1 MNYQFIMASMVS
13 FGIAFFLIQIL
24 YLFHFYP
31 FALSHSTS
39 TTVSNGA
46 SSASCSRDC
55 TRFPERRTC
64 DFHFVAEWYYSMSK
78 ACYDCPF
85 NISDCLRPHCIALN
99 GVQRPVL
106 SINRQIP
113 GPSIEVCQGDRVR
126 VTVRNALDN
135 SEGLTIHWHGQHQR
149 NTPYMD
155 GTSMITQ
162 CPIPRP
168 QTFTYDFVADTPGTQ
183 WWHSHSGLQR
193 ADGLF
198 GPFIVRQRKKDDV
211 HSSLYDVDDHD
222 HVIMMSD
229 WTDTLSMQHMM
240 KDLHADGPG
249 GPDAMLINGR
259 GTKRKVFERDG
270 EEAHLPDSIFSVKKG
285 LRYRF
290 RTINTAVTNCP
301 LKISISN
308 HKLLIIA
315 SDGSAVDALSV
326 DSVVVAGGERYDFV
340 VSADRSIGAYAIH
353 VRGVDGSECEGI
365 EEIATLR
372 YEGSTSL
379 QVASPADKEDDGI
392 VLNVPIVESSEG
404 RPGVHDLRDSGNID
418 PDIVRPKP
426 DVTHYIEVDSVY
438 RNSPHL
444 HHHDYY
450 PVEKAGHKYTAK
462 RTHMMNNIS
471 FALPTA
477 PLLTHHRHLHAGG
490 LCTKSTMMTDYGRDC
505 EKEYC
510 ECTHV
515 IPVELNQV
523 VELILVTKSLREF
536 EPHPLHLHG
545 NHFYVISY
553 DNGEQLPL
561 QTIKD
566 MNGRGE
572 IARNLNRPPRKD
584 TLMMAQRLTILRF
597 KADNPGWWLF
607 HCHMDVHLEL
617 GMAVVFRVGNDSD
630 LPLPPITMPVCTRDY
645 TEHTS
650 ARGKAIPNFEVVNEI
665 EGTTDTPTY
674 LFYVIIT
681 TFLFVSLALFCL
693 LNIHRK
699 TRSRRNSI
707 KYRRLPNGEVNV
719 AFDTGH
725 HDHRNVL

>member
-1 MNYQFIMASMVS
+1 MASMVS
-13 FGIAFFLIQIL
+13 FGIAFFFIQVL

-31 FALSHSTS
+31 SVVSTS
-39 TTVSNGA
+39 TTSNVSNGA
-46 SSASCSRDC
+46 YNNYSTSCLRDC
-55 TRFPERRTC
+55 TRFPEPRTC

-85 NISDCLRPHCIALN
+85 NTSDCLRPHCIALN

-106 SINRQIP
+106 AINRQIP
-113 GPSIEVCQGDRVR
+113 GPSIQVCQGDRIR

-149 NTPYMD
+149 TSPHMD

-162 CPIPRP
+162 CHIPRP
-168 QTFTYDFVADTPGTQ
+168 QTFTYDFLADTPGTQ

-198 GPFIVRQRKKDDV
+198 GPVVVRQRRDDEV
-211 HSSLYDVDDHD
+211 HSSLYDIDDHE

-249 GPDAMLINGR
+249 GPDAILINGR
-259 GTKRKVFERDG
+259 GTKRKVFERNG
-270 EEAHLPDSIFSVKKG
+270 KEALLPDSIFTVKQG

-301 LKISISN
+301 MEISISN
-308 HKLLIIA
+308 HQLFTIA
-315 SDGSAVDALSV
+315 SDGSPIDAITVDGI
-326 DSVVVAGGERYDFV
+326 VVSGGERYDFV
-340 VSADRSIGAYAIH
+340 VSADKPIGNYAIQ

-365 EEIATLR
+365 EEVAILR
-372 YEGSTSL
+372 YEGAL
-379 QVASPADKEDDGI
+379 QEMKPSAISMNPSATKEGDGVI
-392 VLNVPIVESSEG
+392 LNVPIVESTPG
-404 RPGVHDLRDSGNID
+404 RPGVYDLRDAGPID

-444 HHHDYY
+444 HHRTYY
-450 PVEKAGHKYTAK
+450 PVEQGGHMYTAK

-471 FALPTA
+471 FALPTV
-477 PLLTHHRHLHAGG
+477 PLLTHHRHLQAGS
-490 LCTKSTMMTDYGRDC
+490 LCTKSTMMTEYGRDC
-505 EKEYC
+505 EEEYC
-510 ECTHV
+510 ECTHT
-515 IPVELNQV
+515 IPVKLNQV
-523 VELILVTKSLREF
+523 VELILVTKSLKEF

-553 DNGEQLPL
+553 DNGEQLPQ

-566 MNGRGE
+566 MDERGE
-572 IARNLNRPPRKD
+572 IKRNLDRPPRKD
-584 TLMMAQRLTILRF
+584 TLMMAQRFTILRF

-617 GMAVVFRVGNDSD
+617 GMAVVFHVGDDRD
-630 LPLPPITMPVCTRDY
+630 LPPPPSTMPVCVRDQG
-645 TEHTS
+645 EHSSGSDVTVPEC
-650 ARGKAIPNFEVVNEI
+650 KLVNEI
-665 EGTTDTPTY
+665 QTAKTPTF
-674 LFYVIIT
+674 LAYVIIST
-681 TFLFVSLALFCL
+681 VLFLFLAFLCL
-693 LNIHRK
+693 LNIQRK
-699 TRSRRNSI
+699 HKSRRNSVQ
-707 KYRRLPNGEVNV
+707 YRRLQTGEVEMSLDN
-719 AFDTGH
+719 GH
-725 HDHRNVL
+725 RSIF